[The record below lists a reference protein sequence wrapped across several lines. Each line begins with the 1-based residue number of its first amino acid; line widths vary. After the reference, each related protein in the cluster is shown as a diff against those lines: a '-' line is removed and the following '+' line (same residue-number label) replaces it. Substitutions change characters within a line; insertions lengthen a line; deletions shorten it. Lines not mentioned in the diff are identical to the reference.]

1 MRCFSLVLLGVLLI
15 IAEGRGAGVSI
26 PHERPLS
33 YEAGAGTAP
42 EGRINVATSE
52 KSDDFRQVVAG
63 DDKKNPGGYAYV
75 EEIENPGS
83 KSAGV
88 RGLLTFNRLWLR
100 GYAGQQLRTP
110 IGSFHYLESQ
120 LLWEPQGWF
129 PMADIPVKTADEMID
144 GSALIS
150 GSYKGVLRVG
160 TPEDWC
166 YDPGLDTWYAPE
178 LLLLRPQHAN

>member
-1 MRCFSLVLLGVLLI
+1 MRCLCLVLLSVLMVFS
-15 IAEGRGAGVSI
+15 EGVSA
-26 PHERPLS
+26 PYNQVFPSESR
-33 YEAGAGTAP
+33 GGGAP

-63 DDKKNPGGYAYV
+63 DDKRDPGGYAYV

-88 RGLLTFNRLWLR
+88 RGLLTFNHLRLR
-100 GYAGQQLRTP
+100 GYAGRQLRTP

-120 LLWEPQGWF
+120 MLWEPQGWF

-166 YDPGLDTWYAPE
+166 YDPGHDTWYAPE
-178 LLLLRPQHAN
+178 LLLLKLQRAN